1 MKDKGYLIQITTAHM
16 KHKIEIVI
24 PQLKNIEIELDDSNS
39 PNTVKKFVENL
50 PFTVGLNLWGD
61 EIYTEESPIQEKEE
75 NAKPLVELND
85 VAYWPT
91 GKAICLFYGPTPIGK
106 KGEIKPYSP
115 VNIVGKILK
124 PDKSILRK
132 ISDGSEAT
140 FQLKK

>member
-61 EIYTEESPIQEKEE
+61 EIYTEESQIQEKEE

-91 GKAICLFYGPTPIGK
+91 GKAICLFYGPTSIGK

-115 VNIVGKILK
+115 VNVVGKILK

>member
-39 PNTVKKFVENL
+39 PNTVKKFVDSL
-50 PFTVGLNLWGD
+50 PFAVGLNLWGQ

-75 NAKPLVELND
+75 NAKPLVELYD
-85 VAYWPT
+85 VTYWPT

-115 VNIVGKILK
+115 VNVVGKILK

>member
-1 MKDKGYLIQITTAHM
+1 MKDKGYLIQRTTLLM

-24 PQLKNIEIELDDSNS
+24 PKVENIEIELDDSNS

-50 PFTVGLNLWGD
+50 PFTVGMNLWGE
-61 EIYTEESPIQEKEE
+61 EIYTDESPIKEKEE

-85 VAYWPT
+85 VAYWPS

-106 KGEIKPYSP
+106 KDEIKPYSP
-115 VNIVGKILK
+115 VNVIGKILK
-124 PDKSILRK
+124 PEKSVLEK
-132 ISDGSEAT
+132 ISDGLEAT

>member
-1 MKDKGYLIQITTAHM
+1 V

-24 PQLKNIEIELDDSNS
+24 PQLKNIEIELDDSTS
-39 PNTVKKFVENL
+39 PKTVKKFVDSL

-75 NAKPLVELND
+75 NAKSLVELND

-91 GKAICLFYGPTPIGK
+91 GKAICLFFGPTPIGE

-115 VNIVGKILK
+115 VNVIGKIIR
-124 PDKSILRK
+124 PDKSILTK
-132 ISDGSEAT
+132 ISDGFEAT
-140 FQLKK
+140 FQIQK